1 MNKYIVEFLG
11 SLFFVYIILNI
22 NNPLAIGSA
31 LAIAIIFGGKFSGA
45 HFNPA
50 VSIALAYKDKL
61 NKNDLFLYIVSQI
74 TGGLV
79 AVELSK
85 RFRI

>member
-11 SLFFVYIILNI
+11 SLFFIYIVINI

-31 LAIAIIFGGKFSGA
+31 LAIAIIFGAKLSGA

-50 VSIALAYKDKL
+50 VSIALAYAGKLDKMDVL
-61 NKNDLFLYIVSQI
+61 PYIISQI
-74 TGGLV
+74 AGGLM
-79 AVELSK
+79 AVEISK